1 MNLLL
6 LGAPGSGKGTL
17 ANFVMNDLK
26 VPVISSGNLLRHAV
40 EVRSSLGIQIKNSMD
55 TGELISDEIVMEL
68 VAQNLASQNHKDG
81 YILDGFPR
89 NLKQAEIFD
98 QYFLAHKEYQIEHVV
113 YLKVDIETILNRLLG
128 RRLCPLCGTIYQLHD
143 HPPKVAGICDKDG
156 AALVTR
162 SDDQPETIKHRF
174 DIFLKETLPL
184 VSYYEKQGK
193 LDTIHG
199 ELSDVESYKDFNAC
213 LRRWKDLYK
222 I

>member
-17 ANFVMNDLK
+17 ANFIMNDLK
-26 VPVISSGNLLRHAV
+26 LPVISSGNLLRHAV
-40 EVRSSLGIQIKNSMD
+40 EVRSSLGIRIKNSMD

-98 QYFLAHKEYQIEHVV
+98 QYFGAHKEHQIEHVV

-143 HPPKVAGICDKDG
+143 HPPKVAGIYDKDG
-156 AALVTR
+156 TALVTR
-162 SDDQPETIKHRF
+162 SDDQPETIRHRF

-193 LDTIHG
+193 LDTIHA
-199 ELSDVESYKDFNAC
+199 ELSDVESYKDFNTC

>member
-17 ANFVMNDLK
+17 ANYVVRDLNL
-26 VPVISSGNLLRHAV
+26 PVISSGNLLRHAV
-40 EVRSSLGIQIKNSMD
+40 EVRSDLGIKIKNSMD

-68 VAQNLASQNHKDG
+68 VAQNLESQNHSDG

-98 QYFLAHKEYQIEHVV
+98 QYFVNHKKHQIEHVV

-143 HPPKVAGICDKDG
+143 HPPKVAGICDKD
-156 AALVTR
+156 ATALITR

-199 ELSDVESYKDFNAC
+199 ELSDVESYNDFNTC
-213 LRRWKDLYK
+213 LQRWKDLYK